1 MPALATAHSLS
12 RNDGDVW
19 VDKAVTQADSFPLT
33 DADTSARYCDTLQH
47 GVSDPPAF
55 TGLQRHAIQLSNTP
69 NPPVGSVLADVPSAL
84 GTHPSVCIFSQY
96 RPLVNG
102 IVVWIILLRHSR
114 STSLRNSLEERYVP
128 LAS

>member
-1 MPALATAHSLS
+1 MIVISPPCETCVFWESAGIALPSDRLQVPMPALATAHSLS

-55 TGLQRHAIQLSNTP
+55 TGLQPRAIQLSNTP
-69 NPPVGSVLADVPSAL
+69 D
-84 GTHPSVCIFSQY
+84 
-96 RPLVNG
+96 RP
-102 IVVWIILLRHSR
+102 RR
-114 STSLRNSLEERYVP
+114 
-128 LAS
+128 

>member
-1 MPALATAHSLS
+1 MKRDGQVPMPALTTADSLS

-19 VDKAVTQADSFPLT
+19 VDNAVTRADSFPLT

-69 NPPVGSVLADVPSAL
+69 NHSFGSVLADIPSAS
-84 GTHPSVCIFSQY
+84 GTHLSVCMFSQSHP
-96 RPLVNG
+96 RVNAPG
-102 IVVWIILLRHSR
+102 RMD
-114 STSLRNSLEERYVP
+114 
-128 LAS
+128 